1 MKKIFKMMFAVVAG
15 ITALTACTNEPEE
28 GINPDNTN
36 EYVVVKVGMHEVN
49 RSFTDA
55 EGIKWN
61 VGDQIKYAGGV
72 ELTSEA
78 LTAEDIEEDGY
89 TANFKF
95 PAALNEVNRTGW
107 FSSTKNH
114 PGNHNEVEFTLGT
127 GNGNVY
133 SQAVAGEM
141 NSRYLFLHS
150 GTGLTSI
157 TQGGAPVV
165 TMDIV
170 GSIFRIMPYTELYND
185 EVVTLVELTG
195 KTENGIVGT
204 VAYDRGAGTYR
215 GVNDINWQKQNFV
228 RINLDEPFALTNA
241 NSRENSKGI
250 YMALARTTEAA
261 PIEGYT
267 YTVKT
272 NKATYTFSSDENLV
286 IGENEVKNVYLKL
299 ENGVR
304 VDDTVQKGI
313 LTWEESLAENVTL
326 GSTATTDQNIGY
338 IFVKTQDLGS
348 NNWQKRDKNA
358 ANLSYYEGITFET
371 SEDWLTVGF
380 AANNDNILVDAEANT
395 ASEARTATL
404 TVTFADANGY
414 FVDPANNSFTVT
426 FTQSAVGSAKAITVV
441 ARHTPNMVAEHIAY
455 DNHRIGGYWVPA
467 IDGVKM
473 EDVNSASAFWNDEEV
488 QKVYSS
494 FSFVCHEG
502 LGAGNPVA
510 DWISIYFPTNAN
522 GLINSSNFV
531 VTMDANTT
539 AVERKSLV
547 TIHITTPEGYTYN
560 GESVENLFLAQFE
573 ITQKAYS
580 AEIVATLTNAYTGT
594 VGHAGEE
601 ITVGNLALTAD
612 GEPVANANEF
622 CNVTINGGA
631 SVVLAANG
639 TITATIPANTS
650 SSAKEYTVA
659 IKNKSG
665 NALVENVIIAQD
677 ANPEGGTVTPSHT
690 YSYNIVKNNGNPTGA
705 IFGMPVGGKN
715 GADFRIENITLNGQA
730 VTLTEEIANEILAQ
744 AFKNIDERPAAGY
757 DGYSFATNHIYMN
770 PISMNGS
777 TMEVGVATTPDSQG
791 HITRLTWYNS
801 DGEEGGYWYVFVP

>member
-1 MKKIFKMMFAVVAG
+1 MKKIFKMMMAVVAG
-15 ITALTACTNEPEE
+15 FAALTACTNEPEE
-28 GINPDNTN
+28 GVTPTPEN
-36 EYVVVKVGMHEVN
+36 EYVIVKVGM
-49 RSFTDA
+49 SKATKGSLTDT
-55 EGIKWN
+55 EGIKWA

-78 LTAEDIEEDGY
+78 LTAEDIEDDGY

-107 FSSTKNH
+107 FTTSTRNLTEFDFDLNKSD
-114 PGNHNEVEFTLGT
+114 GNT
-127 GNGNVY
+127 Y
-133 SQAVAGEM
+133 SQTEAGVM
-141 NSRYLFLHS
+141 NSDYIFLHS
-150 GTGLTSI
+150 GTGLINI
-157 TQGGAPVV
+157 TKDEAPEVV
-165 TMDIV
+165 MDIA
-170 GSIFRIMPYTELYND
+170 GGIFRFMPYTETYNN
-185 EVVTLVELTG
+185 EVVESVELKSNNG
-195 KTENGIVGT
+195 KHLVGT

-215 GVNDINWQKQNFV
+215 GANDINWLHPKPFV
-228 RINLDEPFALTNA
+228 KVYLDEPFALTNA

-326 GSTATTDQNIGY
+326 GSAATTDQNIGY